1 MRRRFVV
8 RPDSA
13 GVWKFL
19 LAALLIAACAPR
31 TGPVVPASTG
41 PAVVATWADVPEIG
55 VPRTGTTAW
64 PVVDDS
70 PWPASAGRCA
80 DGDCWVAR
88 ADEAVWFGNLD
99 VAASHREQAFLMEPT
114 VARLDAWIDALIA
127 VGAPR
132 RAREGLI
139 RTRGRAS
146 REIVAAVDRRL
157 AMLPA
162 VLAVQEVARTELT
175 PALTAA
181 YTAEVLGSW
190 DEAAELFA
198 AAGSEDP
205 VHLARAG
212 MAEARRGSWV
222 AARRS
227 WAAARTRFLERGASV
242 VVAPVDRG
250 LVTTADW
257 RGDELATLWMWKLRD
272 VDDWREVGVLELRAP
287 VVGAPARRL
296 YLPSSSEVLAFTGDG
311 RSFLVEEDGKI
322 VMRDLLSGTTSRV
335 VAAGDGYV
343 SELAV
348 TGVDEELLVLAIVR
362 WQAELWDAR
371 GKQLAEFSLPGKETS
386 AVKVAM
392 TAKATLVAVGASDG
406 TVHVF
411 DRVRATSTVLPAQMK
426 RVKDEEDDPPEQRL
440 MALEFI
446 ADERLVALYEHGEIV
461 LWEPRSGQALARHAG
476 RCTAAEVEA
485 GQSEREHCERAG
497 LGSIGADG
505 SVTSQL
511 GHRGYR
517 VRSAET
523 GQTRMFG
530 GADMPAHHVML
541 SRSGLV
547 GIVDFKGATTVV
559 GPELRADRLAE
570 GIDLRHS
577 REVSRVTSDGRVL
590 HFVAGGRDHVWDLRA
605 RRRLPV
611 TRGPEEKVLALS
623 NDGRF
628 AAIEADL
635 ETVEVRATDTGA
647 PVFTR
652 AFKGWVYGLVANS
665 GHAVFH
671 EEGREDAEKMI
682 ARPDGTGAVLEIAET
697 PLAISDDGAWLVS
710 VGAKQT
716 TVRRLDAPETV
727 VHTLDRVVT
736 GATFSSDGT
745 QLAWFST
752 GEVGMMRLAGP
763 RDRREVKLPGWLTD
777 MTFSADG
784 REVWMLFDAGGKF
797 VRWWPATGK
806 LLKVEQESLR
816 WAKGVVA
823 SADGSTMLMASYDRV
838 QVRSNDRGMRRIG
851 AVHSLMSGGW
861 LAVSASGAIDGS
873 DDAPAMTITRVVEA
887 EAERDEVHVPGAPL
901 SLRAPRERA
910 EVFDGRLGWDGAHVP
925 GMAARLLAGEDV
937 AAPVLVRTKLPEQKP
952 GY

>member
-1 MRRRFVV
+1 MV
-8 RPDSA
+8 RPDSV

-19 LAALLIAACAPR
+19 RAAVLIAACVPM
-31 TGPVVPASTG
+31 TGPVVPAS
-41 PAVVATWADVPEIG
+41 PAGVATRVELQEIG

-88 ADEAVWFGNLD
+88 ANEAVWFGNLD
-99 VAASHREQAFLMEPT
+99 VAASHREQAFLMGPT

-127 VGAPR
+127 VGALR

-139 RTRGRAS
+139 RARGRAS
-146 REIVAAVDRRL
+146 RDIVAAVDRRL

-181 YTAEVLGSW
+181 YTAEVLGNW
-190 DEAAELFA
+190 EEAADRFTA
-198 AAGSEDP
+198 ADPEDP

-222 AARRS
+222 AARRA

-257 RGDELATLWMWKLRD
+257 RGEELATLWMWKLRD
-272 VDDWREVGVLELRAP
+272 VDDWREAGVLELRAP

-296 YLPSSSEVLAFTGDG
+296 YLPSNSEVLAFTGDG
-311 RSFLVEEDGKI
+311 RSFLVEEDGRI
-322 VMRDLLSGTTSRV
+322 VKRDLLSGTTRRV
-335 VAAGDGYV
+335 VAAVDGYV
-343 SELAV
+343 SGLAV
-348 TGVDEELLVLAIVR
+348 TGVDEDLLALAIVR

-371 GKQLAEFSLPGKETS
+371 GQQLAEFPLPGKETS
-386 AVKVAM
+386 AMKVAM
-392 TAKATLVAVGASDG
+392 TAKAALVAVGASDG

-440 MALEFI
+440 KALGFI
-446 ADERLVALYEHGEIV
+446 ADERLVVLYEHGEIV
-461 LWEPRSGQALARHAG
+461 VWEPRSGQALARHAG

-485 GQSEREHCERAG
+485 GQSELARCVEVRVG
-497 LGSIGADG
+497 TIGADG
-505 SVTSQL
+505 SVTSQH

-547 GIVDFKGATTVV
+547 GIVDFKGATAVV
-559 GPELRADRLAE
+559 GPAGRVDRLAE
-570 GIDLRHS
+570 DIDLRHQ
-577 REVSRVTSDGRVL
+577 REVSRITSDGRVL
-590 HFVAGGRDHVWDLRA
+590 HFVAGGRDHVWDLLA

-623 NDGRF
+623 KDGRF
-628 AAIEADL
+628 AAIDVGF

-647 PVFTR
+647 PVFSR
-652 AFKGWVYGLVANS
+652 AFKGWIYGLVANS

-671 EEGREDAEKMI
+671 EEGREDAEKMF
-682 ARPDGTGAVLEIAET
+682 ARPDGTGAVIEIAEM
-697 PLAISDDGAWLVS
+697 PLAISDDGVWLVS

-736 GATFSSDGT
+736 GAAFSRDGT
-745 QLAWFST
+745 QLAWFSA
-752 GEVGMMRLAGP
+752 GEARVGVMRLSGP
-763 RDRREVKLPGWLTD
+763 RDRREVRLPGRLQEV
-777 MTFSADG
+777 TFSADG
-784 REVWMLFDAGGKF
+784 REVWMLFDDGGKF

-806 LLKVEQESLR
+806 LLQVEQDSLR
-816 WAKGVVA
+816 TAQGVVA
-823 SADGSTMLMASYDRV
+823 SADGATMLMASHDRV
-838 QVRSNDRGMRRIG
+838 QVRINDRGMRRIG

-873 DDAPAMTITRVVEA
+873 EDAPAMTITRVEEA
-887 EAERDEVHVPGAPL
+887 EAERDEEAYVPGSPL
-901 SLRAPRERA
+901 PVRAPRERA

-937 AAPVLVRTKLPEQKP
+937 AAPVLVRTPLTEQKP
-952 GY
+952 SY